1 MGIKIYELH
10 PNHDAQFIQEATPGE
25 MINIKGGFG
34 RRRRRN
40 PSTTLESSDISALME
55 DINTNLDRW
64 RMDIDTT
71 LEDLRQSINF

>member
-1 MGIKIYELH
+1 MGIKIYDLY
-10 PNHDAQFIQEATPGE
+10 PNHDTQFIQEAAPWE

-34 RRRRRN
+34 RRRNRN
-40 PSTTLESSDISALME
+40 PSTANSTDISALME